1 MKLRVNLYVQAL
13 RPVKEKISL
22 KLTVYSVAGLVCLL
36 LVISVALANF
46 TDAKKSELKQLQSQV
61 KQQEEQVAQLQKVLG
76 SRAPSAILVKQ
87 QSDLKQAIVQK
98 QKLLQFVQ
106 GEQKKTSVKYS
117 PVFDYLAAIDP
128 QGLWLESFSLS
139 ATSSQF
145 SGYVSEPELLPQWLT
160 KLSATAF
167 FKGHTFAQFEIK
179 QQDTTEA
186 LSFKVVSS
194 ATAAESKT
202 SESGPTGQVAEVQK

>member
-1 MKLRVNLYVQAL
+1 MKLRVNLYVQGL
-13 RPVKEKISL
+13 QPVKEKISL
-22 KLTVYSVAGLVCLL
+22 KLTVYSLAGLLSLL
-36 LVISVALANF
+36 IVISVALANF
-46 TDAKKSELKQLQSQV
+46 TAAKKSELKQLQSQA
-61 KQQEEQVAQLQKVLG
+61 KRQEEQVAQLQKELG

-87 QSDLKQAIVQK
+87 QADLKQAIVQK

-106 GEQKKTSVKYS
+106 GEQKKTSVKFS

-145 SGYVSEPELLPQWLT
+145 SGYVSEPELLPEWLT

-179 QQDTTEA
+179 QQEKAEA

-194 ATAAESKT
+194 ASAAGSKK
-202 SESGPTGQVAEVQK
+202 SEVGADGQMDEVQK

>member
-1 MKLRVNLYVQAL
+1 M
-13 RPVKEKISL
+13 
-22 KLTVYSVAGLVCLL
+22 

>member
-1 MKLRVNLYVQAL
+1 MKLRVNLYTQAL
-13 RPVKEKISL
+13 QPVKEKISL
-22 KLTVYSVAGLVCLL
+22 NLIAYSLAGALIFLTLMS
-36 LVISVALANF
+36 IALTFLA
-46 TDAKKSELKQLQSQV
+46 DSKKSELKQIQNQV
-61 KQQEEQVAQLQKVLG
+61 KLQEKQIAQLQTELG

-87 QSDLKQAIVQK
+87 QSELKQAIVQK

-117 PVFDYLAAIDP
+117 PIFDYLATIDP

-145 SGYVSEPELLPQWLT
+145 SGYVIEPELLPEWLT
-160 KLSATAF
+160 KLSSTAF
-167 FKGHTFAQFEIK
+167 FKGHTFAQFEIR
-179 QQDTTEA
+179 QQENMEA

-194 ATAAESKT
+194 AATIRSKT
-202 SESGPTGQVAEVQK
+202 SEVAPVAQAAEVQQ